1 MPSLAILFSTIPGQS
16 SQLPSARA
24 GLTCLVSAGRT
35 AGTNLALNR
44 QKRKGRIDVK
54 NTERAIWILIVLAS
68 VLMLAG
74 AWDLPEDART

>member
-1 MPSLAILFSTIPGQS
+1 M
-16 SQLPSARA
+16 
-24 GLTCLVSAGRT
+24 VSAGRT

-68 VLMLAG
+68 ILMLAG